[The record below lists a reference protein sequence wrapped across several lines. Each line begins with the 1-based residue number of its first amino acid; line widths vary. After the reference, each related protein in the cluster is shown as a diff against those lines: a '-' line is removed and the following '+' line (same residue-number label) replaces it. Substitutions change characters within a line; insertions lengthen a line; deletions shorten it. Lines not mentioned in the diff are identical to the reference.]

1 MEKILEQSDNQL
13 MNLEQMVADIEFA
26 QIEANVVS
34 GLQIGNEALK
44 QLHEVLSIDQI
55 ENILGD
61 TRESI
66 AKQNVMCCGINSFF
80 THLNF

>member
-44 QLHEVLSIDQI
+44 QLHEVLSIEQI

-61 TRESI
+61 THESI
-66 AKQNVMCCGINSFF
+66 AKQNVMCRGNNSFF
-80 THLNF
+80 THINF